1 MGIQPLGCINADHCA
16 HQSWARCQDQVPGTE
31 LQEWAPPAQSLPT
44 LHIPFWGK
52 KWALI
57 RPDCPPKNCGSQSE
71 ERQKSRDN
79 TSVHPGQ
86 ETNLKQAITTES
98 NQDKAP
104 RGKAPAA

>member
-1 MGIQPLGCINADHCA
+1 MGTTSTVPAHTAHTFLGEEVGIN
-16 HQSWARCQDQVPGTE
+16 QTR
-31 LQEWAPPAQSLPT
+31 L
-44 LHIPFWGK
+44 
-52 KWALI
+52 
-57 RPDCPPKNCGSQSE
+57 PPKNCGSQSE

-104 RGKAPAA
+104 RGKAPAARVDLRFQLGEPHRPVHLEG